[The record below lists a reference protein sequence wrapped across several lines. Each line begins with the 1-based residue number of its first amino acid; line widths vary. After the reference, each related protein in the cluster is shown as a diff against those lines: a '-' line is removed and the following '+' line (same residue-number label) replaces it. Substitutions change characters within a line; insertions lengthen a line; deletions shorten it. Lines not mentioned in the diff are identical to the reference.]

1 MKDKIDMHIHSY
13 ISDGDYET
21 KKIIDLV
28 KESGVK
34 TFSLT
39 DHDTIL
45 GNLEILE
52 HLPEGMEFIT
62 GVEMT
67 AYIEKGEL
75 HILGYDID
83 LNNKELKRELAN
95 QDNLARF
102 RVKMLLSYLSEV
114 FNIKFSKE
122 EEAALFNK
130 KGNVGRPEV
139 SKLLIKHGY
148 ASSVREAFAKY
159 LIEAH
164 NNVKGSV
171 NYLSAEEI
179 IELIKGA
186 GGVPVLAHPIFLQKP
201 IDELDEYIGELKK
214 YGLMG
219 IEVYHSKQDKEY
231 SEQLLAIAKKYDLLV
246 SAGSDY
252 HGPNV
257 KPDVFIGK
265 MANNTISMTEVSVLD
280 FIRSRKK

>member
-13 ISDGDYET
+13 VSDGDYTT
-21 KKIIDLV
+21 KKIVELI

-39 DHDTIL
+39 DHDTIM
-45 GNLEILE
+45 GNFEIIE
-52 HLPEGMEFIT
+52 HLDEGMEFIT

-67 AYIEKGEL
+67 AFIEKGEL

-83 LNNKELKRELAN
+83 LNNKELKKELAN

-102 RVKMLLSYLSEV
+102 RVKMLLSYLKEV
-114 FNIKFSKE
+114 FEIEFSKE
-122 EEAALFNK
+122 EESALLNK

-139 SKLLIKHGY
+139 GKLLIKHGY

-164 NNVKGSV
+164 NNIKGAID
-171 NYLSAEEI
+171 YLSGEEI
-179 IELIKGA
+179 IALIKGA
-186 GGVPVLAHPIFLQKP
+186 GGIPVLAHPIFLQKP
-201 IDELDEYIGELKK
+201 IDELDEYIGELKR

-219 IEVYHSKQDKEY
+219 IEVYHSKQSIEY
-231 SEQLLAIAKKYDLLV
+231 SEKMLEIADKYDLLV
-246 SAGSDY
+246 SCGSDY
-252 HGPNV
+252 HGPSV

-265 MANNTISMTEVSVLD
+265 VANNQLEVNNVSLID
-280 FIRSRKK
+280 YIRSR

>member
-1 MKDKIDMHIHSY
+1 MKNKIDMHIHSY
-13 ISDGDYET
+13 ISDGDYDT
-21 KKIIDLV
+21 KKVVELI

-39 DHDTIL
+39 DHDNIL
-45 GNLEILE
+45 GNFEIMD
-52 HLPEGMEFIT
+52 HLDEGMEFIT

-83 LNNKELKRELAN
+83 LNNKELKKELVN

-114 FNIKFSKE
+114 FEIKFSKE
-122 EEAALFNK
+122 EEATLLNK

-139 SKLLIKHGY
+139 AKLLIKHSY
-148 ASSVREAFAKY
+148 VSSVREAFAKY

-164 NNVKGSV
+164 NNIKNAI
-171 NYLSAEEI
+171 NYLSGEEI
-179 IELIKGA
+179 IALIKDA
-186 GGVPVLAHPIFLQKP
+186 GGVPVLAHPIFLQKT

-219 IEVYHSKQDKEY
+219 IEVYHSKQSTEY
-231 SEQLLAIAKKYDLLV
+231 SEKLLEIATKYDLLV
-246 SAGSDY
+246 SCGSDY

-265 MANNTISMTEVSVLD
+265 VANNMLEIDSVSLVD
-280 FIRSRKK
+280 YIRSR